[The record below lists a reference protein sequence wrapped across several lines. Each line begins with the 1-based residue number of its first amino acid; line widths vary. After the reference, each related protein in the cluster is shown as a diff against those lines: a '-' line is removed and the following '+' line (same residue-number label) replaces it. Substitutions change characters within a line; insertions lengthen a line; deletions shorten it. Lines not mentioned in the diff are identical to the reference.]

1 MRPAA
6 TRKASVAARGH
17 SYISSPLDRLDV
29 RADRGCSSAAAGA
42 DQLTVG
48 LVATGHASGLFM
60 PACIYRAV
68 RRCARLV
75 RPFFQRSPDMT
86 DLNLSTDETRVS
98 YGIGRQLGDQLREN
112 PPPGISLDAVIAG
125 IRDAFGGAASQVSP
139 QDLNASFAVIR
150 ERMQAEAQRKAEAAA
165 GEGKAFLAEN
175 AKRDGVT
182 TLESG
187 LQYEILTAGE
197 GAKPT
202 AEDQVRTHYHGT
214 LIDGT
219 VFDSSYQRG
228 QPAEFPVGGVI
239 AGWTE
244 ALQLMGVGSK
254 WRLYVPSEL
263 AYGAQGVGSIPPH
276 SVLVFDVE
284 LLAVL

>member
-1 MRPAA
+1 
-6 TRKASVAARGH
+6 
-17 SYISSPLDRLDV
+17 
-29 RADRGCSSAAAGA
+29 
-42 DQLTVG
+42 
-48 LVATGHASGLFM
+48 
-60 PACIYRAV
+60 
-68 RRCARLV
+68 
-75 RPFFQRSPDMT
+75 MT

-125 IRDAFGGAASQVSP
+125 IRDAFAGAESRVSP
-139 QDLNASFAVIR
+139 EHLNASFAVIR
-150 ERMQAEAQRKAEAAA
+150 ERMQTEAQRKAEAAA
-165 GEGKAFLAEN
+165 GEGKAFLADN
-175 AKRDGVT
+175 AKREGVT
-182 TLESG
+182 TLPSG
-187 LQYEILTAGE
+187 LQYEVLASGE

-202 AEDQVRTHYHGT
+202 ADDQVRTHYHGT

>member
-1 MRPAA
+1 
-6 TRKASVAARGH
+6 
-17 SYISSPLDRLDV
+17 
-29 RADRGCSSAAAGA
+29 
-42 DQLTVG
+42 
-48 LVATGHASGLFM
+48 
-60 PACIYRAV
+60 
-68 RRCARLV
+68 
-75 RPFFQRSPDMT
+75 MT

-125 IRDAFGGAASQVSP
+125 IRDAFGSVASQVSP
-139 QDLNASFAVIR
+139 EDLNASFAVIR

-182 TLESG
+182 TLASG